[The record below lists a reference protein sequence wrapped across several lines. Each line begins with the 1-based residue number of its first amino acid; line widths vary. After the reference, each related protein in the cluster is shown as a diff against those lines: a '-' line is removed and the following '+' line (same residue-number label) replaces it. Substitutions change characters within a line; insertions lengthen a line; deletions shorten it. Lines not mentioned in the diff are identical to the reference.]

1 MKAIQSIIMVVC
13 LAGQTHTSAL
23 GQDTNR
29 VLPFEE
35 AYKRTY
41 TIQKSG
47 IKPTIDGR
55 LDEDFWTKQGSWTA
69 DFVQVQPYERE
80 ATLSPTRAKLF
91 YDDRYIYIGIYCK
104 DAHPD
109 QLNRFIGNR
118 DDNSLG
124 DLVSI
129 AFDTYHDFRAA
140 PEFNLNLGGNQ
151 TDLIVTDKLEVN
163 KSWNAVW
170 E

>member
-41 TIQKSG
+41 TIQKVSG

-151 TDLIVTDKLEVN
+151 TDLIVTDKQ
-163 KSWNAVW
+163 
-170 E
+170 